1 MVAQNPDR
9 YPVWRGPWDS
19 SSPCAEDP
27 PEPATETWE
36 QVCQAQAEHRAPGSE
51 PEGELLPGRQVPGRS
66 KGDQVG
72 KPGVLGHQGSFMTSS
87 CDF

>member
-19 SSPCAEDP
+19 SSPRAEDP

-36 QVCQAQAEHRAPGSE
+36 RGCQAQAEHRAPGSE
-51 PEGELLPGRQVPGRS
+51 PEGELLPGRQVPGGS
-66 KGDQVG
+66 KGDQVS
-72 KPGVLGHQGSFMTSS
+72 KPGVPGHQGSFMTSS